1 MKTSIVLVDDH
12 EIVRQGLKALIEKRP
27 EMQVVGEGKNGREA
41 IRLSSQ
47 LKPDVIIMD
56 ISMPD
61 MNGIEAT
68 GQIVAESAGV
78 KVIALSM
85 HSDKRFV
92 LGMLK
97 AGAAGFLLKE
107 SAFAELITAIDAVM
121 ADQIY
126 LSPKIA
132 GSVITDYLQS
142 IPDEEISAA
151 NVLTTRER
159 TVLQLIAEGRTT
171 REMADCLNISVKTVE
186 ARRKKIMEKLNLH
199 SVAALIKFALRE
211 GLTSLDT

>member
-97 AGAAGFLLKE
+97 AGAVGFLLKE

>member
-107 SAFAELITAIDAVM
+107 SAFVELITAIDAVM

-171 REMADCLNISVKTVE
+171 RDMADCLNISVKTVE